1 MLTSHEAREHL
12 RRARGRPRGVIFV
25 TQLLDPADP
34 VLGFV
39 VDLIRSLADRCDRLL
54 VIANEVRTIPENV
67 DADFESLGKE
77 RGDGRLT
84 RTLRYERLLM
94 RLGRDRSFSGLFAH
108 MSPIYACLASPVLR
122 PRGMRVVLW
131 FAHPADSW
139 QLAVAERLSS
149 VVLTSLPGAYPRRT
163 NKVIAVGQ
171 GVDTNRWRLVPPPK
185 PGPVLRVAALGRT
198 SSVKGYPVLIKA
210 VKRANDHGLAVHL
223 RLVGPVTTAA
233 EARHRE
239 ELVRLVEDLKLDD
252 TVEMLDGVAPHE
264 VPEIVAEADVVV
276 NATRAGSGDKT
287 VFEAMAS
294 GRLVVVSNSAFADLL
309 ADLPVELA
317 FPDGD
322 AEALAVRL
330 AEIAAMSGQQREA
343 VGHQLRERVLS
354 GHSLSSWT
362 EAVVGAVTGTPSVRA
377 AERTP

>member
-1 MLTSHEAREHL
+1 MLTSHGARGHL
-12 RRARGRPRGVIFV
+12 RRAQRRPSGVIFV

-34 VLGFV
+34 VLGFL
-39 VDLIRSLADRCDRLL
+39 VDLLRSVANRCDRLL
-54 VIANEVRTIPENV
+54 VIANEVRAVPEDL
-67 DADFESLGKE
+67 DADVESLGKE

-94 RLGRDRSFSGLFAH
+94 RLSRDRSFSGLFAH

-139 QLAVAERLSS
+139 QLALAERLSS

-163 NKVIAVGQ
+163 TKVIAVGQ
-171 GVDTNRWRLVPPPK
+171 AVNTSRWHLVPPLK

-198 SSVKGYPVLIKA
+198 SPVKGYPVVIRA
-210 VKRANDHGLAVHL
+210 VKRACDRGLRIRL
-223 RLVGPVTTAA
+223 RLVGPATTAD
-233 EARHRE
+233 EVRHRE
-239 ELVRLVEDLKLDD
+239 ELTRLVEHLGLED
-252 TVEMLDGVAPHE
+252 TVEMLGGVPPHA

-276 NATRAGSGDKT
+276 NATQAGSGDKT

-294 GRLVVVSNSAFADLL
+294 GRLVLVSNSAFADLL
-309 ADLPVELA
+309 SDLPVELA
-317 FPDGD
+317 FPNGD
-322 AEALAVRL
+322 VEALAGRL
-330 AEIAAMSGQQREA
+330 TEVAAMSVHEREA
-343 VGHQLRERVLS
+343 AGRQLRERVLR

-362 EAVVGAVTGTPSVRA
+362 EAVVGAVTGTTSGRN
-377 AERTP
+377 AEGMQ